1 MHHPTSPYSRQTYW
15 SGLPFPTPGDL
26 PDPGIKPWSP
36 ALQADTWPSEP
47 PGKPKEAD
55 LNLVFKVSSF
65 QTFYFKNEKNKAHS
79 AQQRARTLQFH
90 RFFKTFFFFFLKNA
104 YSTDPTEETSERT
117 FSSLVWFS
125 TMIITNDSNNEPHSP
140 QVIKIKW

>member
-1 MHHPTSPYSRQTYW
+1 MTLIVLKMRKTKHILYNNMPEHYS
-15 SGLPFPTPGDL
+15 SID
-26 PDPGIKPWSP
+26 
-36 ALQADTWPSEP
+36 
-47 PGKPKEAD
+47 
-55 LNLVFKVSSF
+55 
-65 QTFYFKNEKNKAHS
+65 
-79 AQQRARTLQFH
+79 
-90 RFFKTFFFFFLKNA
+90 FFKTFFFLKNA